1 MKMLQTGDTCPL
13 CGRPIQTTDPNKLIF
28 LSAMAWWDEQDTAGD
43 ADLCGP
49 SAEKSTNADKLRSL
63 PDEELASC
71 LMCPGEFCGGT
82 DCKIRTGDGN
92 DEEPKN
98 CNICVENWLA
108 ARYDRWEDEL

>member
-1 MKMLQTGDTCPL
+1 MKMLQTGDDCPL

-49 SAEKSTNADKLRSL
+49 STANATNADKLRCL

-71 LMCPGEFCGGT
+71 LLCPGDFCGGA
-82 DCKIRTGDGN
+82 DCKMRGGD
-92 DEEPKN
+92 DENPEN
-98 CNICVENWLA
+98 CNSCVEAWLNA
-108 ARYDRWEDEL
+108 PYVGWEDEE